1 MTNMFKRTMEK
12 LAGWIDRENDATSLN
27 TAEPE
32 EEHADPRN
40 YAAWIDWAN
49 SVSRPAEPDWKAIA
63 EELAEGL
70 GDLIDAMLSQKPP
83 ISECMAVRA
92 ARIKARKLLTSYQA
106 AKQVKP

>member
-1 MTNMFKRTMEK
+1 MNILQRIGAALTRQ
-12 LAGWIDRENDATSLN
+12 IDRENEATSLN
-27 TAEPE
+27 TAVMT
-32 EEHADPRN
+32 ASG
-40 YAAWIDWAN
+40 AAIRSNAIT
-49 SVSRPAEPDWKAIA
+49 AEPDWKAIA